1 MRKSVDY
8 RIGVVVARA
17 AIPAGETGIG
27 AQLHKAKGCGGAGVG
42 VAVAAG
48 ANKGVDQG
56 GWTLRLS
63 MNKCGGNNGYIYQQ
77 VS

>member
-8 RIGVVVARA
+8 RVGVVVARA
-17 AIPAGETGIG
+17 AIPAGEAGIG
-27 AQLHKAKGCGGAGVG
+27 AQLHKAKGGRCARVG

-56 GWTLRLS
+56 GRTLRLS
-63 MNKCGGNNGYIYQQ
+63 ISKCGGNNGYIYQQ